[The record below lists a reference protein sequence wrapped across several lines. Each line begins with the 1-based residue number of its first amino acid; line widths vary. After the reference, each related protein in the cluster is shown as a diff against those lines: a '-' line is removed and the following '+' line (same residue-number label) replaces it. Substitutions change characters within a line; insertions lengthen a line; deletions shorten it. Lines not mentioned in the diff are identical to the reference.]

1 MPKQRL
7 SIRRYNF
14 HEEKSHQFYSIAEQ
28 VFNYG
33 SPWTEDQYEETLARD
48 MLVFFVAEIDNRLI
62 GYIGGQLLFSE
73 GEIYTLAVSED
84 FQKQRVAYH
93 LLERFKEECE
103 EQGSRTIF
111 LEVRKSNQVA
121 QRFYEKNLFK
131 EISVRKN
138 YYKKPVED
146 ALIMRYIM
154 RKKEENEKKTYISN

>member
-1 MPKQRL
+1 MNHAKAKIKYQAIQLP
-7 SIRRYNF
+7 RR
-14 HEEKSHQFYSIAEQ
+14 KSHQFYSIAEQ

-73 GEIYTLAVSED
+73 GEIYILAVSED

-103 EQGSRTIF
+103 EQGIRTIF

-138 YYKKPVED
+138 YYNKPVED

-154 RKKEENEKKTYISN
+154 RKKEGRE